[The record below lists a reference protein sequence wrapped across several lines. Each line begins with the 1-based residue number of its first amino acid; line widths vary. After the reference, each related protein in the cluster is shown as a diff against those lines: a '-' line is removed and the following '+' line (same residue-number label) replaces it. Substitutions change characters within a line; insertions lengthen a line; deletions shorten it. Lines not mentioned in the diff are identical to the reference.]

1 MVKAGESGKETKEPE
16 VIEYIATR
24 ECMYDNRW
32 FGMVHTLMAG
42 KDFKHACFIKKSE
55 YVEKRDA
62 GKIYDPKKDALEK
75 IRLGEVMKGV
85 YKN

>member
-1 MVKAGESGKETKEPE
+1 MVKAGESGKDTKEPE
-16 VIEYIATR
+16 AIEYIATR

-32 FGMVHTLMAG
+32 FGMGHTLMAG

>member
-1 MVKAGESGKETKEPE
+1 MVKAGESGKDTKEPE
-16 VIEYIATR
+16 VIEYIATG

-32 FGMVHTLMAG
+32 FGMGHTLMAG

-75 IRLGEVMKGV
+75 IRLGEGMKGV

>member
-24 ECMYDNRW
+24 ECMYDNKW
-32 FGMVHTLMAG
+32 FGMGHTIMAD
-42 KDFKHACFIKKSE
+42 KDFKHTCFVKKSE
-55 YVEKRDA
+55 YVEKKSA

>member
-32 FGMVHTLMAG
+32 FGMGHTLMAG
-42 KDFKHACFIKKSE
+42 KDFKHACLIKKSE
-55 YVEKRDA
+55 YV
-62 GKIYDPKKDALEK
+62 
-75 IRLGEVMKGV
+75 
-85 YKN
+85 

>member
-32 FGMVHTLMAG
+32 FGMGHTLMAG

-62 GKIYDPKKDALEK
+62 GRIYYPKKDALEK

>member
-1 MVKAGESGKETKEPE
+1 MGKAGESGKDTKEPE
-16 VIEYIATR
+16 GIEDIATR

-32 FGMVHTLMAG
+32 FGMGHTLMAG

>member
-32 FGMVHTLMAG
+32 FGMGHTLMAG
-42 KDFKHACFIKKSE
+42 KDFKHACLIKKSE